1 MSNKSVF
8 SEEDGT
14 IKKKVWIIIAVIIV
28 TLTISYCI
36 IGNPFILYNNY
47 RLKQS
52 IHTISKAEVTLNEI
66 VPFEWDTVYTF
77 SPYTARSE
85 IEEIIGFKSNAIKET
100 VNEGMVQL
108 LFVNGKTVSGSVCG
122 YAQNLGYSIDFTDK
136 VEFEKNSVF
145 EVYIQDNIIYLS
157 KR

>member
-1 MSNKSVF
+1 M
-8 SEEDGT
+8 
-14 IKKKVWIIIAVIIV
+14 
-28 TLTISYCI
+28 
-36 IGNPFILYNNY
+36 
-47 RLKQS
+47 KQS

-136 VEFEKNSVF
+136 VEFEENSVF
-145 EVYIQDNIIYLS
+145 EVYIQNNIIYLS